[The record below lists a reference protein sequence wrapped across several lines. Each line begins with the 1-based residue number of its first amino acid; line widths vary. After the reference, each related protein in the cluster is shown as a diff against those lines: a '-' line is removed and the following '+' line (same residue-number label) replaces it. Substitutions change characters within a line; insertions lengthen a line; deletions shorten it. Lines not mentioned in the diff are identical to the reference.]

1 MTNANVLEYKGYAG
15 SVEFSSENNILFGK
29 VIGINGLISYEG
41 ESVAELREDFKAA
54 VDDYLEIC
62 KEKNVEPQKV
72 YKGTFNI
79 RISPELHRSLA
90 VFAAAHNMTLNSTVE
105 QALQNFVANK

>member
-62 KEKNVEPQKV
+62 KENQIYQAVKYTMIPNIHSRFFC
-72 YKGTFNI
+72 TFSGLI
-79 RISPELHRSLA
+79 YPPKR
-90 VFAAAHNMTLNSTVE
+90 VNM
-105 QALQNFVANK
+105 